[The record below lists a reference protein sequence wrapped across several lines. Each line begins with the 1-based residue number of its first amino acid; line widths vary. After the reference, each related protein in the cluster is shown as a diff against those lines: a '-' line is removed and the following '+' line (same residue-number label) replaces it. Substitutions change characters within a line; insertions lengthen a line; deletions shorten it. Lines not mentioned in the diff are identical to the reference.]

1 MRIVAGLPQSTSE
14 GTLKT
19 TFSHFGEVSRVK
31 ILTNKKNKQPLGFA
45 YLWFSGKESAQMAVK
60 EMNGKVLAY
69 FLNDFCSDP
78 SSVATLWSFQYCI
91 RRS

>member
-1 MRIVAGLPQSTSE
+1 MRIDAGLPQSTLE

-19 TFSHFGEVSRVK
+19 TFSQFGEVSRVK
-31 ILTNKKNKQPLGFA
+31 ILTDKKNKQPLGFA
-45 YLWFSGKESAQMAVK
+45 YLWFSSEESAQMAVK
-60 EMNGKVLAY
+60 EMNGKVLAC

-78 SSVATLWSFQYCI
+78 SPVATLWSFHCI